1 MPSTDRLHPLTT
13 GAILLGALAVVSIAG
28 SLAPPAG
35 PVAPTMLTLDEIEPR
50 IPINATNTPGDT
62 DSTFK
67 ITAPGSY
74 ILTDNLTGE
83 VGKHGIEIAADN
95 VSIDLMGFQLEGVP
109 GSLHG
114 IHVSVPLTFSGP
126 AIRNGSIEAWGSD
139 GVHLIL
145 AFRCHLT
152 DVRAANNTN
161 NGFLLGEGAVV
172 SRCMAIQN
180 TNGFFLNFACVLTDC
195 VATLSTNHGFVS
207 GAGCVLTAC
216 AASGCGQTGF
226 SVNDGNL
233 VSNCAATD
241 NGTSGIGAG
250 TEGTVSG
257 CTTSGNNDHGII
269 TGHSCVITNNTAI
282 TNGGAG
288 ILVTTDGCR
297 IESNHCRNNDVGIDI
312 DGEAN
317 YILRNT
323 CVDNSTNN
331 FDIVTDNRFGEIVNH
346 TISSTAP
353 ASGNAAPGNV
363 GVTDP
368 WANFAGATPP

>member
-1 MPSTDRLHPLTT
+1 MPPTSRRHLLATS
-13 GAILLGALAVVSIAG
+13 AILLGALAAT
-28 SLAPPAG
+28 SLAGELDPPAG
-35 PVAPTMLTLDEIEPR
+35 PVSPTMKTQVETEPR
-50 IPINATNTPGDT
+50 VIINATNTPGDA

-74 ILTDNLTGE
+74 YLTDNITGE
-83 VGKHGIEIAADN
+83 PAKHGIEIAADD
-95 VSIDLMGFQLEGVP
+95 VSIDLMGFQLIGVT

-114 IHVSVPLTFSGP
+114 IHVSAPFTFGGP
-126 AIRNGSIEAWGSD
+126 AIRNGSIENWGSD
-139 GVHLIL
+139 GVHLNL

-152 DVRAANNTN
+152 DVRASGNN
-161 NGFLLGEGAVV
+161 NGFFLGEGAVV
-172 SRCMAIQN
+172 TRCMAIQN
-180 TNGFFLNFACVLTDC
+180 NNGFFLNFACVLSEC
-195 VATLSTNHGFVS
+195 VATLSTNHGFLS
-207 GAGCVLTAC
+207 GAGCILTSC
-216 AASGCGQTGF
+216 AATGCGQTGF

-233 VSNCAATD
+233 ISNCVATD
-241 NGTSGIGAG
+241 NGTSGIGIAH
-250 TEGTVSG
+250 ESTVSG
-257 CTTSGNNDHGII
+257 CTVSGNNDHGILAN
-269 TGHSCVITNNTAI
+269 HSCVITNNQAS

-288 ILVTTDGCR
+288 IIVFSDGSR

-323 CVDNSTNN
+323 CIDNTTNN

-353 ASGNAAPGNV
+353 ASGNSAPGNV
-363 GVTDP
+363 GTTDP